1 MYMIMFSAFSNTLTF
16 WLFGNLYTK
25 FALWIGVWS
34 GLGIYV
40 FLSVMTQVIK
50 KYRRPSIIVFCLGG
64 IIALSSIVV
73 PSVNISHLVTAK
85 S

>member
-1 MYMIMFSAFSNTLTF
+1 MIMFSAFSNTLTF
-16 WLFGNLYTK
+16 WLFGNLYTT

-85 S
+85 G